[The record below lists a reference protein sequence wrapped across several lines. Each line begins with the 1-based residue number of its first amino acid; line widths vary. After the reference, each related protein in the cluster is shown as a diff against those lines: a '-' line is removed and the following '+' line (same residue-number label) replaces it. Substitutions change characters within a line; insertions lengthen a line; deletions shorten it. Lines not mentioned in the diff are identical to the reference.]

1 MVYLH
6 SRFTLYNQGKIIK
19 IKCRIIIL
27 EMVLNMNELKEKTL
41 ISSTQLQNMIKF
53 LMVSLKED
61 KAVTKKDISEYLKKM
76 YDVSEDLNSK
86 LSEE

>member
-1 MVYLH
+1 
-6 SRFTLYNQGKIIK
+6 
-19 IKCRIIIL
+19 
-27 EMVLNMNELKEKTL
+27 MVLNMNELKEKTL

-86 LSEE
+86 LSEG

>member
-1 MVYLH
+1 
-6 SRFTLYNQGKIIK
+6 
-19 IKCRIIIL
+19 
-27 EMVLNMNELKEKTL
+27 MVLNMNELKEKTL

-76 YDVSEDLNSK
+76 YDVSENLNSK
-86 LSEE
+86 LSEG

>member
-1 MVYLH
+1 
-6 SRFTLYNQGKIIK
+6 
-19 IKCRIIIL
+19 
-27 EMVLNMNELKEKTL
+27 MVLNMNELKEKTL

-86 LSEE
+86 LSGE

>member
-6 SRFTLYNQGKIIK
+6 SRFTLYNRNKIIK
-19 IKCRIIIL
+19 FKCRIIIL

-86 LSEE
+86 LSKE

>member
-1 MVYLH
+1 
-6 SRFTLYNQGKIIK
+6 
-19 IKCRIIIL
+19 
-27 EMVLNMNELKEKTL
+27 MVLNMNELKEEPL

>member
-1 MVYLH
+1 
-6 SRFTLYNQGKIIK
+6 
-19 IKCRIIIL
+19 
-27 EMVLNMNELKEKTL
+27 MVLNMNELKEKTL